1 MTKETRCAVFHNQ
14 TILMVCY
21 EVYFINLHIFAH
33 SGMEIFSC
41 YKSLHWKWLG
51 NTRLYGPQKD
61 FTALGLCSQSQC
73 QGRFKLIR
81 FLGLYHNIKLVYEI
95 KYVLPDLQYWKKS
108 YALRLSVW
116 VIPKAAMVCTVM
128 HITCGII

>member
-1 MTKETRCAVFHNQ
+1 MTKITVGFSYDGFSSLP
-14 TILMVCY
+14 ILLWTSPLIFVCFY
-21 EVYFINLHIFAH
+21 Q
-33 SGMEIFSC
+33 
-41 YKSLHWKWLG
+41 SLHWKWLG